1 MNNFLLRAAG
11 LAICIAAALPFA
23 KTPAL
28 AQANTARIIVPFG
41 PGGGQDVMARILA
54 PELGKLLGKTFII
67 ENRAG
72 AGSAIG
78 AQFVARS
85 APDGDTLLMAASS
98 HTISAAIR
106 PQPLVY
112 PVKEFT
118 AVGHVGTGAMM
129 VLVNARLPV
138 KTVRELITHAKANPD
153 KLNYASA
160 GVGSATHM
168 SMAYL
173 ASRGGFNAVHVPFKS
188 TGEALNAVAT
198 GVTQLLVVPTLG
210 SQNYVN
216 HPDVRILA
224 VMSKNRQPSLP
235 QTPTVDESGIPGLE
249 FTSWFGLL
257 GPAGIPKDTVE
268 KINAAVIK
276 VVQMRDV
283 TAAIE
288 KQGVEPKT
296 MASSDFSTLLAAH
309 YEQMKRITRDAG
321 MVK

>member
-1 MNNFLLRAAG
+1 MKAFLLRTTGAVIVLG
-11 LAICIAAALPFA
+11 SALSWA
-23 KTPAL
+23 NAPAF

-54 PELGKLLGKTFII
+54 PELGKLLGKTIII

-106 PQPLVY
+106 PQPLVD
-112 PVKEFT
+112 PVKDFT
-118 AVGHVGTGAMM
+118 AVAHVGTGAMM

-138 KTVRELITHAKANPD
+138 KTVADLIQHAKAHPD

-235 QTPTVDESGIPGLE
+235 ETPTVDESGIPGLE

-257 GPAGIPKDTVE
+257 GPASMPRSVTE
-268 KINAAVIK
+268 KINAAVNK
-276 VVQMRDV
+276 VVQLRDV

-296 MASSDFSTLLAAH
+296 MGTSEFSTLLAAH
-309 YEQMKRITRDAG
+309 YEQMKQITRAAG